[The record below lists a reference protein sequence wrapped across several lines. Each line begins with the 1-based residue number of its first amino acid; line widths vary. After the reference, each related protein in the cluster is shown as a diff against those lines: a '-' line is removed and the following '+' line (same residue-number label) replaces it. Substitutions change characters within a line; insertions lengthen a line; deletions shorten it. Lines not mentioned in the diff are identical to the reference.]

1 MTAASRAD
9 DHPALAHA
17 SHVFFAQITAA
28 TENVAFIRI
37 MREAEIAIR
46 RTLPGWHPFIECP
59 IGRTAAYESFR
70 DAVAGRNGDLAES
83 ILRTIHGFS

>member
-1 MTAASRAD
+1 MRR
-9 DHPALAHA
+9 
-17 SHVFFAQITAA
+17 F
-28 TENVAFIRI
+28 

-70 DAVAGRNGDLAES
+70 EAFAARDGDGAE
-83 ILRTIHGFS
+83 RMVRAIHGFS

>member
-1 MTAASRAD
+1 
-9 DHPALAHA
+9 
-17 SHVFFAQITAA
+17 
-28 TENVAFIRI
+28 

-70 DAVAGRNGDLAES
+70 DAVARRDGDAAES
-83 ILRTIHGFS
+83 LLRDIHGFS